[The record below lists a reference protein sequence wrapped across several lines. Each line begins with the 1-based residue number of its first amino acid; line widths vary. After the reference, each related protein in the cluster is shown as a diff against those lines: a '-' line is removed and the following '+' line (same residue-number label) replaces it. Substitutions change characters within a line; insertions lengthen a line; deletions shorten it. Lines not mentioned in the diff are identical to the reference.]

1 MNNQQSKQNGIT
13 RRDFLR
19 SSALVGGCAALSVS
33 CQRARDLADKAES
46 GDLTPEQFYQLADA
60 NNIIYTTC
68 MNCNTGCGIK
78 AKIVDGVLVKVDGNP
93 YSPWTMTPH
102 IDYQHSPANSEI
114 AKLDGAICPKGQAGI
129 QILYDPYRIRKVLKR
144 TGKRGA
150 GQWKSIP
157 FDQAIREIVDG
168 GRLFADVPGE
178 EGREVEGLDAI
189 CSLRDPELMSRMR
202 ADAALITRGEVTVDE
217 FKNKYREHLQHL
229 IDAEHPDLGPRNN
242 QLVFNWGRMKAGRSQ
257 FVERF
262 ISNAFGTV
270 NRIGHT
276 TVCQGSL
283 YFACRAMS
291 EQYVNGRWSGGRK
304 FYWQADLKNADFVI
318 FAGSNAFEGGYGPPL
333 RTPKIT
339 NGLTERRFKFAVVD
353 PRMGKLGGMA
363 WKWVP
368 AKPGSEAALA
378 LAMIRWIIENKRY
391 DKRYL
396 EAANKAASDAIG
408 EPNWSNAPWL
418 VKMAEDGA
426 PGDFLRVKDL
436 PESIRPQGDGD
447 RFIVSR
453 NGQLMVVD
461 PDDTKHAVI
470 GDLLV
475 DTRVGG
481 IVVKSSMQLL
491 YESACEYSI
500 KGWADVC
507 GIRERDITDLAREF
521 TAHGKKAA
529 ADIHRG
535 VSQHTNGYLNVAAW
549 MSLNLLVGNF
559 GWKGGMIEAATYNAT
574 GTGSGQPYPVNNMHP
589 GRLSP
594 FGISIIRDR
603 FEYEKSTLFNGYPSK
618 RPWYPIA
625 DSIFQ
630 EVIPS
635 AGDAYPYSIKALLL
649 YMGAPNYSLPAGNE
663 LNAILADTKKIPLF
677 IANDITIGATSAY
690 ADYIFPDG
698 TYFERW
704 EFHGSH
710 GSVSQ
715 RVQPVRTPVVSPL
728 VDSCTVF
735 GQEMSM
741 SLESMMMAIA
751 ERMGLSGFGP
761 DGFGKGQALTH
772 PDHYYL
778 KMVANIATDGNP
790 VPDATEAE
798 ESVFLRSR
806 RHISGSTFDLERWK
820 ASVDPKWWKK
830 VVYVLNRGGR
840 FQEYA
845 DTYRGEQLTNAYAR
859 QINLYC
865 EKTARFR
872 NSMTGVRYDGIPRHY
887 PVLDSLGRLL
897 EDNETEFPLQLSTYR
912 QSMHTKSRTNSAY
925 WLLAAVPENAILM
938 NRITAEASGY
948 RSGDEVVIK
957 SATNPDGIWDLGELG
972 KRRVV
977 GKIKVVEGM
986 RPGVVTFSLGFGQ
999 WGNGASDMKVDGDL
1013 IRHDERRGRGI
1024 HANAVMRVDPFLK
1037 NTSLSDPIGASVV
1050 FYDTRVR
1057 LEPVQVGASAK
1068 LDRVSRIV
1076 LEEPPY
1082 PGL

>member
-1 MNNQQSKQNGIT
+1 MNNQQSKQNGLS

-33 CQRARDLADKAES
+33 CQRAQDLADKAES
-46 GDLTPEQFYQLADA
+46 GGLSPDQFYQLADA

-78 AKIVDGVLVKVDGNP
+78 AKIVDGVLIKVDGNP

-102 IDYQHSPANSEI
+102 IDYHHNPAKAGI

-150 GQWKSIP
+150 GGWKSIP
-157 FDQAIREIVDG
+157 FDQAIQEIVDG

-178 EGREVEGLDAI
+178 ESREVEGLESI
-189 CSLRDPELMSRMR
+189 CSLRDPQLMSQMR
-202 ADAALITRGEVTVDE
+202 ADAARIASGEMTVEE
-217 FKNKYREHLQHL
+217 FKNKHSENLQHL
-229 IDAEHPDLGPRNN
+229 IDSEHPDLGPRNN

-291 EQYVNGRWSGGRK
+291 EQYVNGQWSGGRK

-378 LAMIRWIIENKRY
+378 LAMIRWIIENQRY
-391 DKRYL
+391 DQRYL
-396 EAANKAASDAIG
+396 EAANKAASDAVG

-418 VKMAEDGA
+418 VKMADDGA
-426 PGDFLRVKDL
+426 PGDFLRVVDL
-436 PESIRPQGDGD
+436 PESIRPEGDTD
-447 RFIVSR
+447 RFLVSR
-453 NGQLMVVD
+453 NGRLIAVD
-461 PDDTKHAVI
+461 PNDAKHAVT

-475 DTRVGG
+475 DTQVEG
-481 IVVKSSMQLL
+481 IAVRSSMQLL
-491 YESACEYSI
+491 YESACENSLQ
-500 KGWADVC
+500 GWADLC
-507 GIRERDITDLAREF
+507 GIRERDIIELAREF
-521 TAHGKKAA
+521 TAHGKKAG

-549 MSLNLLVGNF
+549 MSLNLLIGNF
-559 GWKGGMIEAATYNAT
+559 GWKGGMIESATYNAS

-618 RPWYPIA
+618 RPWYPLA

-635 AGDAYPYSIKALLL
+635 AGDAYPYSIKALML

-663 LNAILADTKKIPLF
+663 LNAILADTQKIPLF

-710 GSVSQ
+710 GSVAQ
-715 RVQPVRTPVVSPL
+715 KVQPVRTPVVSPL

-761 DGFGKGQALTH
+761 DGFGAGKELTH

-778 KMVANIATDGNP
+778 KMVANIAADGSP
-790 VPDATEAE
+790 VPDANEAE

-806 RHISGSTFDLERWK
+806 RHISEATFDLERWK

-840 FQEYA
+840 FQAYA

-865 EKTARFR
+865 EKSARFR
-872 NSMTGVRYDGIPRHY
+872 NSMTGVRYDGIARHY
-887 PVLDSLGRLL
+887 PVLDSLGRRL
-897 EDNETEFPLQLSTYR
+897 EDDEKEFPLQLSTYR
-912 QSMHTKSRTNSAY
+912 QSMQTKTRTNSAY
-925 WLLAAVPENAILM
+925 WLLAVVPDNAILM
-938 NRITAEASGY
+938 DRITAEANGY
-948 RSGDEVVIK
+948 QSGDEVVIK
-957 SATNPDGIWDLGELG
+957 SASNPDGIWDLGELG

-999 WGNGASDMKVDGDL
+999 WGNGASDMQVDGDV
-1013 IRHDERRGRGI
+1013 IRRDERRARGI
-1024 HANAVMRVDPFLK
+1024 NANAVMTVDPFLK

-1057 LEPVQVGASAK
+1057 LEAV
-1068 LDRVSRIV
+1068 
-1076 LEEPPY
+1076 
-1082 PGL
+1082 